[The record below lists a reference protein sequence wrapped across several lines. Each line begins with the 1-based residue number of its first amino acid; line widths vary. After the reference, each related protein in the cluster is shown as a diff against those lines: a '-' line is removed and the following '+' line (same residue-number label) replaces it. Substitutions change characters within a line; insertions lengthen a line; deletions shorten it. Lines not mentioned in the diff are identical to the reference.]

1 MRLTLILVALMQGAP
16 PAPAQEAVA
25 GGLPAVK
32 VQDLHYGDVL
42 FHFYQHDHFNA
53 LVRLAGYREQGRLDA
68 HARDAELLRGG
79 LYLSLGQHR
88 EARGIFEKLLADQ
101 STPAPVRDQ
110 AWFYLGKVLYA
121 SGLYDASEKALRSVS
136 GTLPMGLESE
146 RRLLLAQGLMYR
158 ERFDAAVAELDGWQG
173 APEWT
178 AYGQFNL
185 GVALV
190 RAGREERG
198 LQLLDAVGTLVTENP
213 ELIALR
219 DKANVAIGYA
229 SLQAGRP
236 AAARLALNRVQL
248 AGSQSSKALLGAGWA
263 DAAEGGYQSALV
275 PWLELHGRAVQDGA
289 VQESYLAVPYAYAEL
304 GAIGEAVRYYEQAI
318 ASYDAE
324 RVRID
329 ESIGAIRSGR
339 LLKAALAA
347 EGDGRQGWFGQ
358 LAAVPDAPESRYLYH
373 LMAGHE
379 FQEGLKSYRS
389 LEFMARNLSGWR
401 DSLGAFSDMV
411 ETRQQAFATRLPA
424 AEARLATVDVGA
436 MNARRDR
443 LRARLEAAVAER
455 DVAALA
461 TEQERGWLDL
471 LDGVDAGLAAHAG
484 DPEYDDAREK
494 ARLARGVLLWRLD
507 AAWKVRSWQAS
518 RAMRELDAAV
528 YDARTRETASS
539 RARQGAPE
547 RNAALGKRVEAVAPR
562 VASLAARVDAAKA
575 AQGRFLAE
583 IAISELQ
590 AQRRRLDEYSVQAR
604 YAIATIYDRASAAGG
619 AP

>member
-1 MRLTLILVALMQGAP
+1 MRSTLLMAALALF
-16 PAPAQEAVA
+16 APASGAAQAA
-25 GGLPAVK
+25 PDGLPAVK

-42 FHFYQHDHFNA
+42 FYFFQHDHFNA
-53 LVRLAGYREQGRLDA
+53 LVRLSAYHDQGRLTA
-68 HARDAELLRGG
+68 HARDSELLRGG

-88 EARGIFEKLLADQ
+88 EAREIFERLLADP
-101 STPAPVRDQ
+101 STPATVRDQ

-121 SGLYDASEKALRSVS
+121 SGLYDASERALRSVQ
-136 GTLPMGLESE
+136 GTLPASLESE

-158 ERFDAAVAELDGWQG
+158 GQFDAAVAELDGWSG
-173 APEWT
+173 APEWA

-198 LQLLDAVGTLVTENP
+198 LQLLEAVGQLVTEDP

-229 SLQAGRP
+229 QLQAGRP

-248 AGSQSSKALLGAGWA
+248 GGAQASKALLGAGWA
-263 DAAEGGYQSALV
+263 DAAEGGYENALV
-275 PWLELHGRAVQDGA
+275 PWLELHDRAVQDGA

-329 ESIGAIRSGR
+329 ESIAAIRAGR
-339 LLKAALAA
+339 MLQAALAA
-347 EGDGRQGWFGQ
+347 EGDGRQGWFRQ

-389 LEFMARNLSGWR
+389 LDFMARNLSGWS
-401 DSLGAFSDMV
+401 DSLGAFGDMV
-411 ETRQQAFATRLPA
+411 ATRQQAFADRLPA
-424 AEARLATVDVGA
+424 ADSRLATVDIGRI
-436 MNARRDR
+436 NARRDG
-443 LRARLEAAVAER
+443 LRARFEAAVAER
-455 DVAALA
+455 DVTALA
-461 TEQERGWLDL
+461 TEQERGWLDQ
-471 LDGVDAGLAAHAG
+471 LDGVDAELAHHAG
-484 DPEYDDAREK
+484 DPAYDDAREK
-494 ARLARGVLLWRLD
+494 ARLARGVLMWRLD

-528 YDARTRETASS
+528 YDARTRQTASA

-547 RNAALGKRVEAVAPR
+547 RNAALGVRVAEIAPR
-562 VASLAARVDAAKA
+562 VASLSARVEAAKA
-575 AQGRFLAE
+575 AQERFLAD
-583 IAISELQ
+583 IAIEELQ

-604 YAIATIYDRASAAGG
+604 YAIATIYDRASNAGG
-619 AP
+619 TP